1 MNDYTF
7 TDFLVKKSVQPFS
20 LRNLQGSVNQF
31 QNLTLHL
38 NKKAFQIRHDS
49 KDKLNTM
56 QIIKSK
62 RLQVQSLP
70 DTDRYLK
77 QITHVRQLNWRNLLK
92 DSEHKKIM
100 QVINKDQYVDDVIVV
115 SEGQKKSHNMTDYQ
129 VQLQKLKNQKAI
141 WTVENKLKFVMD
153 DKIKFEQI
161 KKLHQQYVTE
171 KLKKNFWE
179 ERFNKQEQSPRN
191 KSLTNSL
198 HSERSNRNF
207 EEIVKKD
214 QFSKS
219 EKKERNQISYQ
230 IHNYGNVKEQCN
242 EDSIANSQLC
252 SFKTQIKNKESDK
265 NIMGEK
271 KCSSEQEQNQNIGD
285 KEQQQTSKKQI
296 LQHFLELDQNILP
309 SKIQSNLTTQPNS
322 QKYLKEINTEQ
333 KKLGKSSNSS
343 YNLLSQHN
351 KNSQNKIIKSS
362 SIHAHFETDFD
373 NLASFFEASNNQQ
386 DNIKQ
391 KQIKL
396 EEEKQHL
403 YQKID
408 SKLNFPHFQGN
419 HKSMMNINPF
429 DCEIFIQEEEF
440 NSERKSQDFNPGE
453 KYEQLRK
460 VNSESEKKLID
471 YIIKKNQFELVD
483 LFPSNV
489 KIQPRKCVAF
499 DQIQLSDFDKVAYQ
513 QQINEKE
520 KLKNRKTLSKLN
532 NENNKNEQIFEL
544 NRKNEKFQDEQIQK
558 NQQSNQEQ
566 LQIPKT
572 YQQQDQI
579 IEPQAQL
586 LKKFPL
592 KKRKSNKNKIKS
604 ECIQRLS
611 KDTDQF
617 SVQYLRKYGLEETIN
632 LKDELSKL
640 RSTATTFLYSIK
652 SDASKQNSQC
662 SSPRNNPYLLNNKT
676 QLLSQSLNK
685 KDLVKYSNKDQIQ
698 INESTTTGFSNIA
711 YGGGFLSSRSKNR
724 NNLQHNNH
732 NQQIQS
738 KQQIQIAP
746 FFKKRQLS
754 ISQAL
759 KSDEGIQPQLICQTL
774 DTLLSPLSNLTNTKQ
789 ADKKYQDFQELKK
802 TNLKIQQNQ
811 TSLKNNYLQDS
822 SKQNNNQSQIKK
834 LLKFQ
839 KILQEKQN
847 NQQDNFQIKESFIK
861 FYDSVLTLSK
871 QQSKTTGTIKKE
883 INKLV
888 KNVDKSLASIQ
899 SSEGPKLSA
908 FHHEFRDFKEMK
920 IFKRKLFNY
929 AINKIHPDD
938 RKGLFE
944 LYSMT
949 HRQEVE
955 DLFAQ
960 QMKK

>member
-1 MNDYTF
+1 MNDYTY

-31 QNLTLHL
+31 QNLTLHI
-38 NKKAFQIRHDS
+38 NKKAFQIRQDS

-62 RLQVQSLP
+62 KLQVQQLP

-77 QITHVRQLNWRNLLK
+77 QITHARQLNWRNLLK

-100 QVINKDQYVDDVIVV
+100 QVISKDKYVDDVVVV

-129 VQLQKLKNQKAI
+129 VQLQKLKNEKAI

-179 ERFNKQEQSPRN
+179 DRFKNDNQSPRN

-198 HSERSNRNF
+198 YSDRSNRNF
-207 EEIVKKD
+207 EEIMKNE
-214 QFSKS
+214 QISKS
-219 EKKERNQISYQ
+219 EKKERNPNNYQ
-230 IHNYGNVKEQCN
+230 IYNYGNVKEQCN
-242 EDSIANSQLC
+242 EDDLTNSQLC
-252 SFKTQIKNKESDK
+252 LSKSQIKNEIDRK
-265 NIMGEK
+265 IMGEK
-271 KCSSEQEQNQNIGD
+271 KGSAEQEQNQSIGV
-285 KEQQQTSKKQI
+285 KEQQQISIKQT

-322 QKYLKEINTEQ
+322 QKYLKEINAEQ
-333 KKLGKSSNSS
+333 KKIGKSLNSS
-343 YNLLSQHN
+343 YNQLNQHI
-351 KNSQNKIIKSS
+351 KNNQNKIIKSN
-362 SIHAHFETDFD
+362 SIHAHFEADFD
-373 NLASFFEASNNQQ
+373 NQASFFEASNNQQ
-386 DNIKQ
+386 GNIKQ
-391 KQIKL
+391 NLIKL
-396 EEEKQHL
+396 EEEKQ
-403 YQKID
+403 YSYSKVD

-429 DCEIFIQEEEF
+429 DCEIFIQEEEL
-440 NSERKSQDFNPGE
+440 NTERQSQDFNPGE

-460 VNSESEKKLID
+460 INSENEKKLID

-489 KIQPRKCVAF
+489 KIQPRKYVDF
-499 DQIQLSDFDKVAYQ
+499 DQIQLSDFDKAAYQ
-513 QQINEKE
+513 QQIIEKE
-520 KLKNRKTLSKLN
+520 KLKNKNNFNKPDLN
-532 NENNKNEQIFEL
+532 NKHEQNFNLNK
-544 NRKNEKFQDEQIQK
+544 KYEKHQDEQMNQNKQSNTQLIHIPK
-558 NQQSNQEQ
+558 SYQQS
-566 LQIPKT
+566 
-572 YQQQDQI
+572 DQV
-579 IEPQAQL
+579 IEPQVQL
-586 LKKFPL
+586 LKKSPL
-592 KKRKSNKNKIKS
+592 KKRKTNKNKIKS
-604 ECIQRLS
+604 QCIQRLS

-617 SVQYLRKYGLEETIN
+617 SVQYLRKYGLEETTH
-632 LKDELSKL
+632 LKDEFSKL
-640 RSTATTFLYSIK
+640 RSTATTLPYSMK
-652 SDASKQNSQC
+652 TDASKQNSQC

-676 QLLSQSLNK
+676 QILNQSLNK
-685 KDLVKYSNKDQIQ
+685 KDLIKFANKEQIQ
-698 INESTTTGFSNIA
+698 INESTTTGFSNTA
-711 YGGGFLSSRSKNR
+711 YGAGFLSSRSENRKNIR
-724 NNLQHNNH
+724 SNLENH
-732 NQQIQS
+732 EKS
-738 KQQIQIAP
+738 KQQIEIAP

-759 KSDEGIQPQLICQTL
+759 KQDEGIQPQQNCQTL
-774 DTLLSPLSNLTNTKQ
+774 NNMFSPVSMVMSN
-789 ADKKYQDFQELKK
+789 KYTDRKHQDFKN
-802 TNLKIQQNQ
+802 TNLQIQQNQ
-811 TSLKNNYLQDS
+811 TNLKNNYLQDS
-822 SKQNNNQSQIKK
+822 SKQKNNQNQINK

-839 KILQEKQN
+839 KMIQEKQN
-847 NQQDNFQIKESFIK
+847 NQQDNLQIKENFIK
-861 FYDSVLTLSK
+861 FYDNVLTQSK
-871 QQSKTTGTIKKE
+871 QQSKTTGKIKRE

>member
-1 MNDYTF
+1 MNDYTY

-31 QNLTLHL
+31 QNLTLHI
-38 NKKAFQIRHDS
+38 NKKAFQIRNDS

-62 RLQVQSLP
+62 KLQVQSLP

-77 QITHVRQLNWRNLLK
+77 QITHARQLNWRKLLK

-100 QVINKDQYVDDVIVV
+100 QVINKDQYTDDVVVV

-179 ERFNKQEQSPRN
+179 DRFKNNEQSPRN

-198 HSERSNRNF
+198 YSDRSNRNF
-207 EEIVKKD
+207 DEIVKKE

-219 EKKERNQISYQ
+219 EKKERSENNYQ
-230 IHNYGNVKEQCN
+230 IHNYGDVKEQCN
-242 EDSIANSQLC
+242 EDSQLC
-252 SFKTQIKNKESDK
+252 SSKTKIKKNDESDRK
-265 NIMGEK
+265 ILSEK
-271 KCSSEQEQNQNIGD
+271 KGSSEQEQNQNIQF
-285 KEQQQTSKKQI
+285 KVQQQISSNQT
-296 LQHFLELDQNILP
+296 LQHYLELDQNILP
-309 SKIQSNLTTQPNS
+309 SKIHSNLTTQPNS
-322 QKYLKEINTEQ
+322 QKYLKEITTEQ
-333 KKLGKSSNSS
+333 KKIGKSLNSS
-343 YNLLSQHN
+343 YSQLNQHN
-351 KNSQNKIIKSS
+351 KNNQNKIIKSN
-362 SIHAHFETDFD
+362 SIHAHFEADFD
-373 NLASFFEASNNQQ
+373 NQASFFEASNNQQ
-386 DNIKQ
+386 DKIKQ
-391 KQIKL
+391 ELTKL
-396 EEEKQHL
+396 EEDKQHL
-403 YQKID
+403 YSKAESKI
-408 SKLNFPHFQGN
+408 NFPHFEGN

-429 DCEIFIQEEEF
+429 DSEIFMQEEEL
-440 NSERKSQDFNPGE
+440 NSERQSQDFNPGE

-460 VNSESEKKLID
+460 INSVNEKKLID

-489 KIQPRKCVAF
+489 KIQPRKYVEF

-513 QQINEKE
+513 QQIIEKE

-532 NENNKNEQIFEL
+532 ENNKNEQI
-544 NRKNEKFQDEQIQK
+544 
-558 NQQSNQEQ
+558 NQQSNSQL

-572 YQQQDQI
+572 YQEPDQV
-579 IEPQAQL
+579 IEPKIQL
-586 LKKFPL
+586 QKKSPL
-592 KKRKSNKNKIKS
+592 TKRKVNKNKIKS
-604 ECIQRLS
+604 QCIQRLS

-632 LKDELSKL
+632 LKDEFSKL
-640 RSTATTFLYSIK
+640 RSTATTFPYSVK
-652 SDASKQNSQC
+652 TDASKQNSQC

-676 QLLSQSLNK
+676 QLLNQSLNK
-685 KDLVKYSNKDQIQ
+685 KDFVKFQNKDQIQ
-698 INESTTTGFSNIA
+698 INESTTTGFSNTA
-711 YGGGFLSSRSKNR
+711 YGAGFLSSRSENR
-724 NNLQHNNH
+724 NKIQLNKQKNE
-732 NQQIQS
+732 IQS
-738 KQQIQIAP
+738 KQQTEIAP

-759 KSDEGIQPQLICQTL
+759 KSDEGIQLQQNCQTL
-774 DTLLSPLSNLTNTKQ
+774 NTLLSPISTMMSTKQ
-789 ADKKYQDFQELKK
+789 ADKKYLDFQEQ
-802 TNLKIQQNQ
+802 KIANQKMQQNQ
-811 TSLKNNYLQDS
+811 TSLKNNYFQNS
-822 SKQNNNQSQIKK
+822 SKQNNNQSQINK

-839 KILQEKQN
+839 KIIQEKQN
-847 NQQDNFQIKESFIK
+847 NQLDNLQIKENFIN
-861 FYDSVLTLSK
+861 FYDNVLTLSK